1 MPDTGLDAALLQA
14 HAASDTPLLS
24 RLYTEAADR
33 AEAEGKTDA
42 ACFYLTH
49 AYVFALEAGLMR
61 GLSFEKRKIGKPCAA
76 IQQICYSLSICNKGV
91 IITANVKIEEFELLV
106 NSVI

>member
-42 ACFYLTH
+42 ACFYLTQ
-49 AYVFALEAGLMR
+49 AYVFALDAGLSAAGALNRRLAAR
-61 GLSFEKRKIGKPCAA
+61 GRDVVQKDLTSQSSDPRTDRR
-76 IQQICYSLSICNKGV
+76 V
-91 IITANVKIEEFELLV
+91 
-106 NSVI
+106 